1 MESVREQTCISLI
14 YTLMQVMGHLA
25 EMVYLIGIF
34 YQKSLKFFLRHEP
47 VCYNSGAKLIK
58 KLLKSCFSWQKNG
71 IFAADLQQN
80 A

>member
-1 MESVREQTCISLI
+1 V
-14 YTLMQVMGHLA
+14 
-25 EMVYLIGIF
+25 
-34 YQKSLKFFLRHEP
+34 P